1 MKFPQ
6 DLKYTK
12 NDEWIRAEGGN
23 GTVGITDYAQD
34 HLSDLVYLDYAVKP
48 GQQVAQGA
56 TFGSVESVKAAAEFY
71 MPVDGEVTEVNAAAK
86 EKPESVNKDPYGE
99 AWLAKVK
106 ITNAGQM
113 DGLMDAAAY
122 EAYCKERG

>member
-1 MKFPQ
+1 MKFPT

-12 NDEWIRAEGGN
+12 NDEWIRVEGGI

-56 TFGSVESVKAAAEFY
+56 AFGNVESVKAAAEFY

-86 EKPESVNKDPYGE
+86 EKPESVNSDAYG
-99 AWLAKVK
+99 AWLAKIK
-106 ITNAGQM
+106 ITNASQV
-113 DGLMDAAAY
+113 DGLMDAGAY

>member
-1 MKFPQ
+1 MMKFPT

-12 NDEWIRAEGGN
+12 NDEWIRVEGGI

-56 TFGSVESVKAAAEFY
+56 AFGNVESVKAAAEFY

-86 EKPESVNKDPYGE
+86 EKPESVNSDAYG
-99 AWLAKVK
+99 AWLAKIK
-106 ITNAGQM
+106 ITNASQV
-113 DGLMDAAAY
+113 DALMDAGAY